1 MAGESSVV
9 AKPVKKLIEARVGV
23 ADDEAAR
30 KLAEKKSI
38 AIADVYSQAIERGLP
53 ILIEEDNKLNWWHAS
68 SAKAEIRN
76 LLDSLPE
83 EKLTAAIAQLEA
95 LKTS

>member
-1 MAGESSVV
+1 MAGETGV
-9 AKPVKKLIEARVGV
+9 AKPAKKLVEARVGT
-23 ADDEAAR
+23 ADDDAAR
-30 KLAEKKSI
+30 KLAEKKGI

-83 EKLTAAIAQLEA
+83 GKLTAAIAQLEA